1 MAGLFARWM
10 ETWEQHLAACGGSRV
25 VHPFEW
31 GWEWAGREKPPVD
44 PDAFFRSYSHLQAE
58 RSEEFFSYE
67 RPRYFRFQGGRL
79 NFPSPLPTP
88 YPENNQVW
96 ADYFPARNAAGRA
109 ALVLPQWNAEE
120 TGHVALCK
128 LLNRFGISAL
138 RLSMAYHGP
147 RRPRGQAR
155 ADFHVSPNI
164 GRTIHAGRQSVV
176 DSRACLDWLEEQGY
190 TRIGVLGTSLGS
202 CIAYIAAA
210 HDWRIRAGVFNH
222 VSMYFGDVVWTGLAT
237 RHVRQGLERFV
248 SQEQVRAYWRVISPA
263 AYLDR
268 MTGRNMP
275 GLLIWARYD
284 TTFLPEFSRQFVAES
299 RRRGHPVRQVSLP
312 CGHYTTGQ
320 FPFNLLDAFHMC
332 RFLRRTL

>member
-1 MAGLFARWM
+1 MAGPFARWM
-10 ETWEQHLAACGGSRV
+10 QSWEERLAARDSGRV
-25 VHPFEW
+25 TLPFDW
-31 GWEWAGREKPPVD
+31 GWQWAALDRPPAD
-44 PDAFFRSYSHLQAE
+44 PDAFFRSYSALAVE

-67 RPRYFRFQGGRL
+67 RPKAYTFEAERL
-79 NFPSPLPTP
+79 SFPSPLPTP
-88 YPENNQVW
+88 YPENNRVW
-96 ADYFPARNAAGRA
+96 ADYFPSPKSRGRV
-109 ALVLPQWNAEE
+109 ALVLPQWNADE

-147 RRPRGQAR
+147 RRPAGQAR

-176 DSRACLDWLEEQGY
+176 DARACLDWLEEQGY
-190 TRIGVLGTSLGS
+190 TRIGILGTSLGS

-210 HDWRIRAGVFNH
+210 HDRRIRAGVFNH

-237 RHVRQGLERFV
+237 RHVRQGLEGNVNQDQLR
-248 SQEQVRAYWRVISPA
+248 QYWFVISPA

-268 MTGRNMP
+268 MTSRSMP
-275 GLLIWARYD
+275 SLLIWARYD
-284 TTFLPEFSRQFVAES
+284 TTFLPQYSKTFVAAS
-299 RRRGHPVRQVSLP
+299 RRRGHPIREAVLP
-312 CGHYTTGQ
+312 CGHYSTGE

-332 RFLRRTL
+332 RFLWRCL